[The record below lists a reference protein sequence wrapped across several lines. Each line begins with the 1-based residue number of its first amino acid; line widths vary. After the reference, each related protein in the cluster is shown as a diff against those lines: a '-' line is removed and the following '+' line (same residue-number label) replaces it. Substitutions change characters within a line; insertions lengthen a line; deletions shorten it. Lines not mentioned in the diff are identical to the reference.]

1 MKKRYVVLSM
11 ALSIFLTG
19 CVDNRNNDKT
29 AEDSPAGAESQEVSK
44 GIFAMDTYMTVR
56 AYGES
61 AESAV
66 DDALAEI
73 ERLDNLFSSE
83 DPDSEIYKINQQG
96 GGSLSEDSAYLVER
110 ALEIAG
116 ETEGAFDIAIYPV
129 AKAWG
134 FLGQEYRVPDAE
146 ELEALFPLTDWTEI
160 AYDGENAQISFAQE
174 GMQIDLGGI
183 AKGYTSSRIMN
194 IFEEHGVTSGIVN
207 LGGNAQM
214 LGSKPDG
221 SLWKVGIRDP
231 NREDGYLGIL
241 DIADKAV
248 ITSGGYERYFE
259 EDGMTYHHIID
270 PATGYPADSGLVSVS
285 IVSGDGTLAD
295 GLSTALFIMGKEKAE
310 AFWRAHHEEFD
321 MILMTEENDVYVTEG
336 IKDCFSSDYRVRILE

>member
-1 MKKRYVVLSM
+1 MKKWYVFLSM
-11 ALSIFLTG
+11 VLSIFLAG

-29 AEDSPAGAESQEVSK
+29 AEDSLAGAESQEISRE
-44 GIFAMDTYMTVR
+44 IFAMDTYMTVR

-66 DDALAEI
+66 EDALVEI

-83 DPDSEIYKINQQG
+83 NQDSEIYKISQQG
-96 GGSLSEDSAYLVER
+96 GGSLSEDSAYLLGR
-110 ALEIAG
+110 ALEIAR
-116 ETEGAFDIAIYPV
+116 ETDGAFDIAIYPI

-134 FLGQEYRVPDAE
+134 FLGQEYRVPDVA
-146 ELEALFPLTDWTEI
+146 ELEALLPLTDWKKIT
-160 AYDGENAQISFAQE
+160 YDGENAQISFAQE

-183 AKGYTSSRIMN
+183 AKGYTSSRIMD

-214 LGSKPDG
+214 LGTKPDG
-221 SLWKVGIRDP
+221 SLWKVAIRDP

-259 EDGMTYHHIID
+259 DDGITYHHIID

-285 IVSGDGTLAD
+285 IVSEDGTLAD

-310 AFWRAHHEEFD
+310 SFWREHSEEFD
-321 MILMTEENDVYVTEG
+321 MILMTEENDVYVTKG
-336 IKDCFSSDYRVRILE
+336 IKDCFSSDYNVEILE